1 VSEPLIN
8 NEPNGK
14 IRMRGL
20 MCHALISIPFALYEV
35 KTSFGECLSRQ
46 LRLVAA
52 NFSLLVV
59 LKLVFH
65 KLFTVPNN

>member
-1 VSEPLIN
+1 LANVCQ
-8 NEPNGK
+8 G
-14 IRMRGL
+14 
-20 MCHALISIPFALYEV
+20 
-35 KTSFGECLSRQ
+35 Q

-65 KLFTVPNN
+65 KLFTVPYMYFV

>member
-1 VSEPLIN
+1 LANVCQ
-8 NEPNGK
+8 G
-14 IRMRGL
+14 
-20 MCHALISIPFALYEV
+20 
-35 KTSFGECLSRQ
+35 Q

-65 KLFTVPNN
+65 KLFTVPIFLIYSIYNIYHLLAIIFC